1 MSSLHIVNKTPE
13 RGTALQ
19 DCLRCA
25 SEEDA
30 ILLIEDA
37 VYLARDTAANGRFWH
52 DCRMNIHVLEKD
64 CQARGVSAVCPTINI
79 LPDAGFVQLACDHNK
94 VVSWF

>member
-1 MSSLHIVNKTPE
+1 MSSLHIVNKTAE
-13 RGTALQ
+13 RGTALA

-37 VYLARDTAANGRFWH
+37 VYLARDTNANRRFWK
-52 DCRMNIHVLEKD
+52 DCRMNIHVLDND
-64 CQARGVSAVCPTINI
+64 CRARGLTALNPAINV
-79 LPDAGFVQLACDHNK
+79 LPDAGFVQLVCDHNK
-94 VVSWF
+94 AVSWF